1 MLRGRYRWVV
11 CAMLFVATTINYV
24 DRQIIG
30 LLKPDLQHLF
40 AWTER
45 DYAAIVFTFQLAYAI
60 GLLLSGRVMDKLGTK
75 KGFTLAIL
83 LWSVAAVA
91 HAVADRVPWLTFP
104 TLNIDDKTGVTF
116 VSLTG
121 AAAGFALARFFLGLG
136 EAGNF
141 PASIKTVAEWFPRKE
156 RAFATGIFNSGTNI
170 GALVT
175 PIVVPVLVSW
185 WGWQE
190 AFIATG
196 LLGFLWVIWWW
207 VSYTTPDK
215 HPKVTPEELALIQSD
230 PPEPST
236 PLPWSTVVRY
246 RQAWAF
252 ALGKFLTDPVWWLYL
267 FWIPDFFNRLYG
279 LNIKQLGAPLVTIY
293 LITDV
298 GSIGGGWLSSHFLK
312 RGWSVNAARKVTM
325 LICALLVLPIMA
337 APRIDNLWGAVLL
350 VSLAASA
357 HQGWSANLFTL
368 VSDMFPRRAVG
379 SVVGFGGMA
388 GAIGGMV
395 LSLIV
400 GEILQQTGSY
410 VGVFLIAGFAY
421 LTGLAIIHLLVPRLA
436 PAQLD

>member
-1 MLRGRYRWVV
+1 VLRGRYRWMI

-30 LLKPDLQHLF
+30 LLKPDLAKLF
-40 AWTER
+40 NWSER

-83 LWSVAAVA
+83 IWSVAAVA
-91 HAVADRVPWLTFP
+91 HAFADMVPWLTFP

-121 AAAGFALARFFLGLG
+121 AAAGFALARFALGLG

-156 RAFATGIFNSGTNI
+156 RALATGIFNSGTNI

-175 PIVVPVLVSW
+175 PIVVPILVAW

-207 VSYTTPDK
+207 VSYATPDV
-215 HPKVTPEELALIQSD
+215 HPKVTAEELALIHSD
-230 PPEPST
+230 PPEPVV
-236 PLPWSTVVRY
+236 PVPWAAVVKY

-252 ALGKFLTDPVWWLYL
+252 AIGKFLTDPVWWLYL

-279 LNIKQLGAPLVTIY
+279 LNVKELGAPLVTIY

-298 GSIGGGWLSSHFLK
+298 GSIGGGWLSSHFIK
-312 RGWSVNAARKVTM
+312 RGWSVNAARKVAM
-325 LICALLVLPIMA
+325 LICAVAVTPIVF
-337 APRIDNLWGAVLL
+337 APRVDNLWGAVLL

-410 VGVFLIAGFAY
+410 VGVFLIAGSMY
-421 LTGLAIIHLLVPRLA
+421 LIGLAVIHLLVPRLEPA
-436 PAQLD
+436 PID

>member
-1 MLRGRYRWVV
+1 MLRGRYRWMI
-11 CAMLFVATTINYV
+11 CAMLFVATTINYI

-30 LLKPDLQHLF
+30 LLKPILQVEF
-40 AWTER
+40 AWSER
-45 DYAAIVFTFQLAYAI
+45 DYAAIVFSFQLAYAI

-75 KGFTLAIL
+75 KGFALAII
-83 LWSVAAVA
+83 LWSLAAIA
-91 HAVADRVPWLTFP
+91 HAFADWLPGLVVP
-104 TLNIDDKTGVTF
+104 TLNLDENTGLSV

-156 RAFATGIFNSGTNI
+156 RALATGIFNSGTNI
-170 GALVT
+170 GALIT
-175 PIVVPVLVSW
+175 PLIVPWMVAV

-190 AFIATG
+190 AFIVTG
-196 LLGFLWVIWWW
+196 VLGFFWLIWWW
-207 VSYTTPDK
+207 ISYSEPHL
-215 HPKVTPEELALIQSD
+215 HPRVTKEELALIQSD
-230 PPEPST
+230 PPEST
-236 PLPWSTVVRY
+236 TPVPWASIVKY
-246 RQAWAF
+246 PQAWAF
-252 ALGKFLTDPVWWLYL
+252 AIGKFLTDPVWWLYL
-267 FWIPDFFNRLYG
+267 FWIPDFFNRVYG
-279 LNIKQLGAPLVTIY
+279 LNVKEMGLPLVTIY

-298 GSIGGGWLSSHFLK
+298 GSIGGGWLSSFFMK
-312 RGWSVNAARKVTM
+312 RGWNANSARKVTM
-325 LICALLVLPIMA
+325 LICAIAVMPIML
-337 APRIDNLWGAVLL
+337 APRVDSLWGAVLL

-388 GAIGGMV
+388 GAIGGML

-400 GEILQQTGSY
+400 GEILQRTGSY

-421 LTGLAIIHLLVPRLA
+421 LVALLIIHVLA
-436 PAQLD
+436 PKLRPAEVG